1 MMDLNKLN
9 KVAVN
14 GSEDNHSLPSGLQ
27 KYFSKFTMY
36 TNYQGDLIQ
45 CGF

>member
-1 MMDLNKLN
+1 MDLNKLN

-14 GSEDNHSLPSGLQ
+14 GLEDNHSLPTKVLL
-27 KYFSKFTMY
+27 KKFTMY
-36 TNYQGDLIQ
+36 TNYQGDLVH